1 MNTVYCHSCQKTV
14 LPVRPSPLWKLAVVA
29 TAVTLGAMVF
39 GICLLGIGLL
49 MCAPIVAVLGVAVIP
64 TVAEGAAR
72 LPYCGNPAC
81 GKYLTAPMPAP
92 AVRPSL
98 RPAAALR
105 A

>member
-29 TAVTLGAMVF
+29 TAVVLGGMVF

-49 MCAPIVAVLGVAVIP
+49 ICAPLVAVFGVAVIP

-72 LPYCGNPAC
+72 LPYCSNPAC
-81 GKYLTAPMPAP
+81 GKYLTSALPAP
-92 AVRPSL
+92 APRTSL
-98 RPAAALR
+98 RAAAVAR

>member
-29 TAVTLGAMVF
+29 TTVTLAAMVF

-49 MCAPIVAVLGVAVIP
+49 ICAPLVAVFGVAIIP

-81 GKYLTAPMPAP
+81 GKYLTAPIPATAP
-92 AVRPSL
+92 RTAL
-98 RPAAALR
+98 RAAAALR